1 MQSIRSV
8 ISDLGKVILFFDN
21 NIFLRKMMEVSPL
34 SLEQMRES
42 IFAHFEIVENFDRGK
57 LSAHQFYEKALERL
71 QAKIS
76 FEDFY
81 NIYND
86 IFSLNPPVLNL
97 LQKLKT
103 RYRLVL
109 LSNTDVMRFGFI
121 RERFPEILI
130 FDDYVLS
137 FEVGQIKPHPDIYR
151 VALEKAEAKAEECL
165 FIDDREDNIEGARQ
179 QGINSILFMNYNQ
192 LAASLKKYGFSF

>member
-1 MQSIRSV
+1 
-8 ISDLGKVILFFDN
+8 
-21 NIFLRKMMEVSPL
+21 
-34 SLEQMRES
+34 
-42 IFAHFEIVENFDRGK
+42 
-57 LSAHQFYEKALERL
+57 
-71 QAKIS
+71 
-76 FEDFY
+76 
-81 NIYND
+81 
-86 IFSLNPPVLNL
+86 
-97 LQKLKT
+97 
-103 RYRLVL
+103 
-109 LSNTDVMRFGFI
+109 MRFGFI